1 MKSRWFLFLFGF
13 VLGVAAGF
21 GLAREETRAQ
31 LTSTLSRFASQA
43 DQRLR
48 ELLPSMA
55 PDPESASPAGPPV
68 PPPSVPSRPPPP
80 DKTRYIRESL
90 LLLGVQAQM
99 DPSLGN
105 VAIIRGQ
112 VQNSGDQ
119 TLQSVSVTVYF
130 MGETDIIFDKNIP
143 ILGESVLGGKKE
155 RKFEV
160 RVTDVP
166 ERWTG
171 GRVRTAITDI
181 EFAN

>member
-13 VLGVAAGF
+13 ALGVAAGF

-31 LTSTLSRFASQA
+31 LSSTLSRFASQA

-48 ELLPSMA
+48 ELLPSAA
-55 PDPESASPAGPPV
+55 PRTVSTNPAAAPV
-68 PPPSVPSRPPPP
+68 PPPAVPSRPPPP
-80 DKTRYIRESL
+80 DKTGYIRESL
-90 LLLGVQAQM
+90 LLVGVQAKM
-99 DPSLGN
+99 DPSLGT
-105 VAIIRGQ
+105 VAVINGL
-112 VQNSGDQ
+112 VQNAGDWS
-119 TLQSVSVTVYF
+119 LQSVSVTVYF
-130 MGETDIIFDKNIP
+130 MGETDIVFDKNIP
-143 ILGESVLGGKKE
+143 ILGEIALAGNKE

-166 ERWTG
+166 KRWTG